1 MTDFNNIEA
10 INATTLKN
18 GKTKMVAILAD
29 GSEVIVRKASA
40 AKAFANVY
48 DHEVNGNAGG
58 LAAYITI
65 NGKPGVPSKYKSGVA
80 PVKSIE
86 INYL

>member
-18 GKTKMVAILAD
+18 GKAKIVAILTD
-29 GSEVIVRKASA
+29 GSEVVIRKTSA
-40 AKAFANVY
+40 PKAFANVY

-65 NGKPGVPSKYKSGVA
+65 NGKPGVPSRDASASA

>member
-10 INATTLKN
+10 INATLKN
-18 GKTKMVAILAD
+18 GKAKMVAIMAD
-29 GSEVIVRKASA
+29 GSEVIVRKTSA
-40 AKAFANVY
+40 PKAFANVY
-48 DHEVNGNAGG
+48 DFPVNGNAQG

-65 NGKPGVPSKYKSGVA
+65 NGKPGVPSRDASASA